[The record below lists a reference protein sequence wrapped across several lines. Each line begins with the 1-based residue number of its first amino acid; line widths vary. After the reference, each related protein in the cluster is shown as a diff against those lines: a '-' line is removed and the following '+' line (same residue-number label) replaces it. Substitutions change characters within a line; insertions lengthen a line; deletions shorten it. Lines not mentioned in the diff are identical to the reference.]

1 MRFAAIAD
9 WADSGDFDVAMM
21 CSWLGVSRAGYYK
34 WRNTRPSTR
43 AVLDAHL
50 SEIIAAVH
58 AAGRGNPGVRRVW
71 AELRARGY
79 RVAKKRV
86 WKLMKA
92 AGLRGRHPKAWKKT
106 TLAAARPVGAPDL
119 IGRDLTAGAPNQK
132 WCGDITYV
140 KTWTGWAYVATV
152 IDLYSRRIIGHAV
165 AESVFATYK
174 KELIHTRPWP
184 NIAALRTATVEW
196 IEAYYN
202 TTRRHSYLGYL
213 TPREIELGYTHINH
227 IAA

>member
-1 MRFAAIAD
+1 MIFAAIAD

-119 IGRDLTAGAPNQK
+119 IGRDFTAGAPR
-132 WCGDITYV
+132 GHPTRSGV
-140 KTWTGWAYVATV
+140 VTSPT
-152 IDLYSRRIIGHAV
+152 SRPGPGGPTSPPSSTCTHDGS
-165 AESVFATYK
+165 SVT
-174 KELIHTRPWP
+174 PSP
-184 NIAALRTATVEW
+184 
-196 IEAYYN
+196 
-202 TTRRHSYLGYL
+202 TTCAPIWSP
-213 TPREIELGYTHINH
+213 TP
-227 IAA
+227 

>member
-119 IGRDLTAGAPNQK
+119 IGRDFQ
-132 WCGDITYV
+132 
-140 KTWTGWAYVATV
+140 
-152 IDLYSRRIIGHAV
+152 
-165 AESVFATYK
+165 
-174 KELIHTRPWP
+174 LIHTRPWP